1 MQINSGKFTI
11 TMNSLLQYL
20 STKLLIGLVIAVAV
34 VAAAGSYDLRE
45 QQQLVKT
52 NQVKWNNFLNSTSCG
67 AYTMKFARSCFCLPD
82 WRGPYQVVVN
92 STGGVASAVYMYG
105 SDQYAGKIVQGAG
118 KALTVRDV
126 FDEIKRAL
134 NQKADG
140 LEVTYDEDRG
150 SPKEVFIDWEELATD
165 EEDRYTIENVVPL

>member
-1 MQINSGKFTI
+1 
-11 TMNSLLQYL
+11 MNSILQYL
-20 STKLLIGLVIAVAV
+20 STKLLIGLVIAVTV

-67 AYTMKFARSCFCLPD
+67 AYTMKFGRSCFCLPD

-92 STGGVASAVYMYG
+92 STGGIASAVYMYG
-105 SDQYAGKIVQGAG
+105 SEEYAGKPVKLPSG
-118 KALTVRDV
+118 KVLTVKDV
-126 FDEIKRAL
+126 FSEIKRAL
-134 NQKADG
+134 NMKADN
-140 LEVTYDEDRG
+140 LNVTYDKDWG
-150 SPKEVFIDWEELATD
+150 YPKDVLIDWEVLAAD